1 MLDNLEFVEQDKN
14 IAKGKE
20 QIEEWPVYSEV
31 VSPQNDLWES
41 FVVEEHVDG
50 WSVRHLDT
58 FDCTSWLRKLISW
71 LHRLIAKL
79 IARVDCKVDCTIWL
93 TGHTLMAEVSVTW
106 APQVFQ
112 VKDLLATKMAGN

>member
-1 MLDNLEFVEQDKN
+1 MLDDLEFVEQDKN

-50 WSVRHLDT
+50 RGVGHL
-58 FDCTSWLRKLISW
+58 
-71 LHRLIAKL
+71 
-79 IARVDCKVDCTIWL
+79 KVSSSQL
-93 TGHTLMAEVSVTW
+93 VSVGGQMVALSKW
-106 APQVFQ
+106 LQKGF
-112 VKDLLATKMAGN
+112 